1 VAIQSNSDSEPMAA
15 DVIVASASNSTPSSA
30 TASSTPVSSTSVSS
44 IIDDLLEVTKPKVV
58 LLLVFTAIVGMVLA
72 VPGWLP
78 LQETVFGILGI
89 GLASASAAAI
99 NHVVDQKADALM
111 NRTNKRPIPQGNLS
125 TANVLLF
132 AAVLGVVAMV
142 LLVVFVNV
150 LTAVLT
156 FLSLIGY
163 ACVYTMYLK
172 RATPQNIVIGGVA
185 GAMPPVLGW
194 AAITGE
200 VTAEPLL
207 LFLIVFIWTP
217 PHFWALAIHRRDD
230 YAKVGIPM
238 LPVTHGNKY
247 TRMQILLYTILL
259 VLVTIAPYLI
269 QMSGLIYLV
278 AALGL
283 GGWFL
288 FHAVKIQNPRHENEP
303 IRMFVVSIKYLMGL
317 FAALLV
323 DHYIPLFF

>member
-1 VAIQSNSDSEPMAA
+1 MSSNNE
-15 DVIVASASNSTPSSA
+15 
-30 TASSTPVSSTSVSS
+30 STPVKVSPGS
-44 IIDDLLEVTKPKVV
+44 AQQGHALAPQLTARLSDYLEITKPKVV
-58 LLLVFTAIVGMVLA
+58 LLLVFTAMVGMVLS
-72 VPGWLP
+72 VPGIVP
-78 LQETVFGILGI
+78 LQETFFGLLGI
-89 GLASASAAAI
+89 GLAASSAAAI
-99 NHVVDQKADALM
+99 NHVVDQHADAQM
-111 NRTNKRPIPQGNLS
+111 KRTQDRPLPKGNL
-125 TANVLLF
+125 TTVQCLLF
-132 AAVLGVVAMV
+132 AGAIGAIAML
-142 LLVVFVNV
+142 LLVLFVNT

-200 VTAEPLL
+200 VTAESLL

-230 YAKVGIPM
+230 YAKVNIPM
-238 LPVTHGNKY
+238 LPVTHGIKY
-247 TRMQILLYTILL
+247 TRQQILLYTILL
-259 VLVTIAPYLI
+259 VLVTIVPYLI

-278 AALGL
+278 GSMLLGF
-283 GGWFL
+283 WFL
-288 FHAVKIQNPRHENEP
+288 FHAVKIQRPEDEKQP
-303 IRMFVVSIKYLMGL
+303 IRMFVVSIQYLMGI

-323 DHYIPLFF
+323 DHYLPFHL

>member
-1 VAIQSNSDSEPMAA
+1 MAMQSNNDTDPMAT
-15 DVIVASASNSTPSSA
+15 DVIAASVSA
-30 TASSTPVSSTSVSS
+30 PAASSL
-44 IIDDLLEVTKPKVV
+44 IDDLLEVTKPKVV

-78 LQETVFGILGI
+78 MQETVFGILGI

-99 NHVVDQKADALM
+99 NHVVDQKADAQM

-132 AAVLGVVAMV
+132 AALLGVVAMV

-238 LPVTHGNKY
+238 LPVTHGNEY
-247 TRMQILLYTILL
+247 TRVQILLYTILL

-269 QMSGLIYLV
+269 QMSGLIYLA
-278 AALGL
+278 AALIL

-288 FHAVKIQNPRHENEP
+288 FHAIKLQNPRHEKEP

-317 FAALLV
+317 FAALLI

>member
-1 VAIQSNSDSEPMAA
+1 MAA
-15 DVIVASASNSTPSSA
+15 GPDNDTKTMAAAPAMTPVASTLLS
-30 TASSTPVSSTSVSS
+30 
-44 IIDDLLEVTKPKVV
+44 DLLEVTKPKVV
-58 LLLVFTAIVGMVLA
+58 LLLVFTAIVGMALA
-72 VPGWLP
+72 VPGMVP
-78 LQETVFGILGI
+78 LQEMLFGIIGI

-99 NHVVDQKADALM
+99 NHVVDQHADAQM
-111 NRTNKRPIPQGNLS
+111 KRTNKRPIPQGNLS
-125 TANVLLF
+125 SRNVLLF
-132 AAVLGVVAMV
+132 AGLLGVVAMV

-194 AAITGE
+194 AAVTGE

-230 YAKVGIPM
+230 YAKVNIPM
-238 LPVTHGNKY
+238 LPVTHGNRY
-247 TRMQILLYTILL
+247 TRVQILLYTILL
-259 VLVTIAPYLI
+259 LLVTIAPYLI
-269 QMSGLIYLV
+269 RMSGMIYLA
-278 AALGL
+278 AALLL
-283 GGWFL
+283 GVWFL
-288 FHAVKIQNPRHENEP
+288 FHAIRIQNPNNKEEP

-317 FAALLV
+317 FAALLI
-323 DHYIPLFF
+323 DHYSALFFS

>member
-1 VAIQSNSDSEPMAA
+1 VAMQSNNDTDPIAT
-15 DVIVASASNSTPSSA
+15 DVIAASVSA
-30 TASSTPVSSTSVSS
+30 PAASSL
-44 IIDDLLEVTKPKVV
+44 IDDLLEVTKPKVV

-78 LQETVFGILGI
+78 MQETVFGILGI

-99 NHVVDQKADALM
+99 NHVVDQKADAQM

-125 TANVLLF
+125 TGNVLLF
-132 AAVLGVVAMV
+132 AALLGVVAMV

-238 LPVTHGNKY
+238 LPVTHGNEY
-247 TRMQILLYTILL
+247 TRVQILLYTILL

-269 QMSGLIYLV
+269 QMSGLIYLA
-278 AALGL
+278 AALIL

-288 FHAVKIQNPRHENEP
+288 FHAIKLQNPRHEKEP

-317 FAALLV
+317 FAALLI

>member
-1 VAIQSNSDSEPMAA
+1 MAVHSNNDSETLAA
-15 DVIVASASNSTPSSA
+15 DVMPAPADSSLVA
-30 TASSTPVSSTSVSS
+30 
-44 IIDDLLEVTKPKVV
+44 DLLEVTKPKVV

-72 VPGWLP
+72 VPGMVP
-78 LQETVFGILGI
+78 IQETIFGILGI

-99 NHVVDQKADALM
+99 NHVVDQHADAQM
-111 NRTNKRPIPQGNLS
+111 NRTSKRPIPQGNLTS
-125 TANVLLF
+125 THVLLF
-132 AAVLGVVAMV
+132 AAVLGILAMV

-194 AAITGE
+194 TAVTGE

-238 LPVTHGNKY
+238 LPVTHGNEY
-247 TRMQILLYTILL
+247 TRVQILLYTILL

-278 AALGL
+278 AAVAL

-288 FHAVKIQNPRHENEP
+288 FHAIKLQNPKHEKEP

-323 DHYIPLFF
+323 DHYVPLFI

>member
-1 VAIQSNSDSEPMAA
+1 VTVQSNNEAEAIAA
-15 DVIVASASNSTPSSA
+15 AKIVAPATSSLF
-30 TASSTPVSSTSVSS
+30 S
-44 IIDDLLEVTKPKVV
+44 DLLEVTKPKVV
-58 LLLVFTAIVGMVLA
+58 LLLVFTAIVGMALA
-72 VPGWLP
+72 VPGMVP
-78 LQETVFGILGI
+78 IQETVFGVIGI
-89 GLASASAAAI
+89 GLAAASAAAI
-99 NHVVDQKADALM
+99 NHVVDQHADAQM
-111 NRTNKRPIPQGNLS
+111 NRTSKRPIPQGNLTS
-125 TANVLLF
+125 KKVLLF
-132 AAVLGVVAMV
+132 AAALGGVAMF

-194 AAITGE
+194 AAVTNE

-230 YAKVGIPM
+230 YAKVNIPM
-238 LPVTHGNKY
+238 LPVTHGNEY
-247 TRMQILLYTILL
+247 TRVQILLYTILL
-259 VLVTIAPYLI
+259 LLVTIAPYLI
-269 QMSGLIYLV
+269 QMSGIIYLV

-288 FHAVKIQNPRHENEP
+288 FHAIKIQNPKHENEP

-317 FAALLV
+317 FAALLI
-323 DHYIPLFF
+323 DHYFALMIA

>member
-1 VAIQSNSDSEPMAA
+1 VAVSPEKTEALPVNMDM
-15 DVIVASASNSTPSSA
+15 TP
-30 TASSTPVSSTSVSS
+30 ASSVLS
-44 IIDDLLEVTKPKVV
+44 DLIEVTKPKVV
-58 LLLVFTAIVGMVLA
+58 LLLVFTAIVGMILS
-72 VPGWLP
+72 VPGMLP
-78 LQETVFGILGI
+78 LKETVFGILGI

-99 NHVVDQKADALM
+99 NHVVDQHVDAQM
-111 NRTNKRPIPQGNLS
+111 KRTRNRPIPQGSLS
-125 TANVLLF
+125 SIQCLLF
-132 AAVLGVVAMV
+132 ATCLAVLAMG
-142 LLVVFVNV
+142 LLVTFVNV

-163 ACVYTMYLK
+163 AVVYTMYLK

-194 AAITGE
+194 TAITGE

-207 LFLIVFIWTP
+207 LFLIVFVWTP

-238 LPVTHGNKY
+238 LPVTHGNAY
-247 TRMQILLYTILL
+247 TRIQILLYTILL
-259 VLVTIAPYLI
+259 ILVTIAPYLI
-269 QMSGLIYLV
+269 AMSGPVYLI

-288 FHAVKIQNPRHENEP
+288 FHVIKLQNPEHEKEP
-303 IRMFVVSIKYLMGL
+303 IRTFVVSIQYLMGL

-323 DHYIPLFF
+323 DHYLPTGFL

>member
-1 VAIQSNSDSEPMAA
+1 MTVQSDKKSEPVAT
-15 DVIVASASNSTPSSA
+15 DVMSSSAASAASVATDAVHSASGESSSLFA
-30 TASSTPVSSTSVSS
+30 
-44 IIDDLLEVTKPKVV
+44 DLLEVTKPKVV
-58 LLLVFTAIVGMVLA
+58 LLLVFTAVVGMALA
-72 VPGWLP
+72 VPGMVP
-78 LQETVFGILGI
+78 LQQTVFGILGI

-99 NHVVDQKADALM
+99 NHVVDQHADAQM
-111 NRTNKRPIPQGNLS
+111 NRTNRRPIPQGNLTS
-125 TANVLLF
+125 GNVLLF
-132 AAVLGVVAMV
+132 AAVLGIVAMV

-194 AAITGE
+194 AAVTGE

-238 LPVTHGNKY
+238 LPVTHGTEY
-247 TRMQILLYTILL
+247 TRVQILLYTILL
-259 VLVTIAPYLI
+259 LLVTVAPYLI

-278 AALGL
+278 AALVL

-288 FHAVKIQNPRHENEP
+288 FHAIKLQNPEHKEEP

-317 FAALLV
+317 FAALLL
-323 DHYIPLFF
+323 DHYAQILL